1 METQN
6 LQNQNDNSSS
16 VKSFVWDLVK
26 IITISLA
33 IIIPFRLIIAEPF
46 VVSGSSMLPN
56 FHDRDYLIV
65 NRLTYREHLPKRG
78 DVIVMKYPKDNRQ
91 YFIKRIIGLP
101 GESVS
106 LVNGKVKISNA
117 NNPAGFVLEESYLP
131 AETPTLGK
139 PGPTTL
145 GSEEYFVLGDNRT
158 ASSDSRVWGI
168 LPKSD
173 IVGKAWLRVFPF
185 KTFGFIPSASYW

>member
-6 LQNQNDNSSS
+6 HQNQNHNPES
-16 VKSFVWDLVK
+16 VKSFIWDLVK
-26 IITISLA
+26 IIAISLA

-56 FHDRDYLIV
+56 FHNRDYLIV
-65 NRLTYREHLPKRG
+65 NRITYTRSLPKRG

-106 LVNGKVKISNA
+106 LENGQVKIRNA
-117 NNPAGFVLEESYLP
+117 NNPTGFVLEENYLP
-131 AETPTLGK
+131 KDTPTLGK

-158 ASSDSRVWGI
+158 ASSDSRLWGI

-185 KTFGFIPSASYW
+185 KDFGFIPSVSYW